1 MNKFKALGFSFS
13 NVRNTVF
20 PFLPDI
26 QNMTFSTLRADLMA
40 GLSVAPVAVPQVMA
54 YAVIA
59 GIDPKYGLFAATF
72 TVMVAALWGSSRFLA
87 AGPTNAIAMMLFFTI
102 ANATVGG
109 IKLSTLSPVDLMPY
123 VFGITLMVGFL
134 QLVMGLIRLGELANF
149 ISHSVMVGFSA
160 GAAVLIAAGQIPNFF
175 GFDIGQRTY
184 FFQDL
189 VAIYHNLHSLN
200 PWTMG
205 LGVLTIVTVI
215 VCKRISYRIPAY
227 LVSIII
233 VSFAAYTLDLKSK
246 GVIFVGEIPAV
257 FPPLSLPPSFSLDVI
272 RDLFYPA
279 LAIAILGAVESL
291 AIGKNLTSLR
301 REPFDGN
308 QELIGQG
315 LGNITAGFTS
325 GMPSCGSFT
334 RSVLNFTSGGKTRFA
349 TVFSGLFT
357 IPVIL
362 FCAPMA
368 ANIPMAALAGMLFL
382 IAWGMID
389 RENIRLCYVA
399 TRIDRIVFVTTLIAT
414 LVLDLEK
421 AIFIGVLLS
430 LVLLIYKEAHP
441 RMKPISKED
450 LHAASYEWCLEC
462 KHVSTYFVEGTL
474 FFGAVQALE
483 KQLQEQE
490 QKETKVIVLNLA
502 RVFWIDASGAHALGH
517 FAERC
522 HASGVPLILVT
533 NDESINRI
541 LRRSGVLDHIGEGFV
556 LPNID
561 QGLSYA
567 KELLHNMGYSSE
579 EKKIKTFT
587 IEKKEEMPHLELI
600 NWSTD

>member
-1 MNKFKALGFSFS
+1 MKPFVMPRV
-13 NVRNTVF
+13 NVAGVRRGLF
-20 PFLPDI
+20 PFWPDV
-26 QNMTFSTLRADLMA
+26 QNMTFATLKADMMA
-40 GLSVAPVAVPQVMA
+40 GLSVAPVAIPQVMA

-102 ANATVGG
+102 ANATVNGV
-109 IKLSTLSPVDLMPY
+109 KLSQLSPMELMPY
-123 VFGITLMVGFL
+123 VFGITIMVGFI
-134 QLVMGLIRLGELANF
+134 QLLMGIIRLGELANY

-160 GAAVLIAAGQIPNFF
+160 GAAVLIASGQLPNFF

-184 FFQDL
+184 FFHDL
-189 VAIYHNLHSLN
+189 MAVYHNIHN
-200 PWTMG
+200 TNFWTVGVG
-205 LGVLTIVTVI
+205 LLTIAVVML
-215 VCKRISYRIPAY
+215 CKRISYRLPAY
-227 LVSIII
+227 LVSIIV
-233 VSFAAYTLDLKSK
+233 VSVLAFVFDLKGK
-246 GVIFVGEIPAV
+246 GVAFVGEIPAV
-257 FPPLSLPPSFSLDVI
+257 FPPLSFPPSFSLDVI
-272 RDLFYPA
+272 RDLFYPS

-301 REPFDGN
+301 HESFDGN

-362 FCAPMA
+362 FCAPLA
-368 ANIPMAALAGMLFL
+368 ANIPMASLAGMLFI

-389 RENIRLCYVA
+389 RNNIRLCYVA
-399 TRIDRIVFVTTLIAT
+399 TGTDRIVFLTTLLAT

-421 AIFIGVLLS
+421 AIFMGVMLS

-441 RMKPISKED
+441 RMKYISAVD
-450 LHAASYEWCLEC
+450 LPSDKFTWCLES
-462 KHVSTYFVEGTL
+462 KYISSYFVEGTL
-474 FFGAVQALE
+474 FFGAVHCLE
-483 KQLQEQE
+483 EQLQKQE
-490 QKETKVIVLNLA
+490 HKETKIITLNLA

-522 HASGVPLILVT
+522 HAAGIPLIIIT
-533 NDESINRI
+533 SDEAIYAI
-541 LRRSGVLDHIGEGFV
+541 LERTGVLDHIGEGFV
-556 LPNID
+556 LPNIV
-561 QGLSYA
+561 QGLGYA
-567 KELLHNMGYSSE
+567 RSLLENMGYSVHD
-579 EKKIKTFT
+579 KR
-587 IEKKEEMPHLELI
+587 
-600 NWSTD
+600 

>member
-1 MNKFKALGFSFS
+1 MEKFLVPKVGLSALRQTFL
-13 NVRNTVF
+13 
-20 PFLPDI
+20 PFLPDLRT
-26 QNMTFSTLRADLMA
+26 MTFSTLRADVMA
-40 GLSVAPVAVPQVMA
+40 GLSVAPVAIPQVMA

-102 ANATVGG
+102 ANATVNGV
-109 IKLSTLSPVDLMPY
+109 KLSQLSAMDLMPY
-123 VFGITLMVGFL
+123 VFGITIMVGII

-160 GAAVLIAAGQIPNFF
+160 GAAILIASGQLPNFF
-175 GFDIGQRTY
+175 GFDIGPRTY
-184 FFQDL
+184 FFHD
-189 VAIYHNLHSLN
+189 VMAVYDNLHLIN
-200 PWTMG
+200 FWTVGVG
-205 LGVLTIVTVI
+205 LGTMVLVKL
-215 VCKRISYRIPAY
+215 CKRISYRIPAY
-227 LVSIII
+227 LVSIIVI
-233 VSFAAYTLDLKSK
+233 SFLAYALDLKGK
-246 GVIFVGEIPAV
+246 GVVFVGEIPAI
-257 FPPLSLPPSFSLDVI
+257 FPPISLPPSFSLDVI
-272 RDLFYPA
+272 RDLFYPS

-291 AIGKNLTSLR
+291 AIGKNLTTLR

-362 FCAPMA
+362 FCAPLA
-368 ANIPMAALAGMLFL
+368 ANIPMAALAGMLFI

-389 RENIRLCYVA
+389 RDNIRLCYVA
-399 TRIDRIVFVTTLIAT
+399 TGTDRIVFITTLLAT

-421 AIFIGVLLS
+421 AIFMGVMLS

-441 RMKPISKED
+441 RMKYISDVD
-450 LHAASYEWCLEC
+450 LPSDKFTWCLDS
-462 KHVSTYFVEGTL
+462 KYISSYFVEGTL
-474 FFGAVQALE
+474 FFGAVHTLE
-483 KQLQEQE
+483 KQLQKQE
-490 QKETKVIVLNLA
+490 HKDTKIITLNLA

-522 HASGVPLILVT
+522 HAAGIPLIIISSDATVYK
-533 NDESINRI
+533 I
-541 LRRSGVLDHIGEGFV
+541 LERTGVLKHIGEGFV
-556 LPNID
+556 LPNIV
-561 QGLSYA
+561 QGLGYA
-567 KELLHNMGYSSE
+567 RSLLENMGYSVY
-579 EKKIKTFT
+579 EKKC
-587 IEKKEEMPHLELI
+587 KE
-600 NWSTD
+600 